1 MLGDELYSC
10 ESISQVYGILTDF
23 VSCLSDKSQLKQLL
37 YDDMCH
43 LKRYCENPKRAGLNE
58 VTETLARVSKHV
70 DKFHFVNH
78 VDRWC
83 QDNCNPDSVKELS
96 GVNTQAYILK

>member
-23 VSCLSDKSQLKQLL
+23 VSFLSDKSQLKQLL

-43 LKRYCENPKRAGLNE
+43 LKRYCENPQRAGLNE
-58 VTETLARVSKHV
+58 VTETLARV

-83 QDNCNPDSVKELS
+83 QDNCNPDSVKELL